1 MKDRKGIIQS
11 LGKCRIFEGLAFE
24 DLEKISPF
32 FEQLELRNGE
42 YVFMEGDPSDWLY
55 IVTDKR
61 VKIVKHTQ
69 SGKEVLL
76 EIKSPGDMFCCA
88 AVLDNRPYPE
98 TAQAKGKASI
108 LRISRKNFLGIVSAY
123 PFLKAGIAQYL
134 NDKLIDAYEMLKNLS
149 SEIAERRIATV
160 LLKLSEKAGSDGGEY
175 RTIDFS
181 FTRQEIADMVGTTLE
196 TAIRTMSKFEK
207 LGMIKSTR
215 RNIMIKEAALEKL
228 LAG

>member
-1 MKDRKGIIQS
+1 MKDRKGIAQS
-11 LGKCRIFEGLAFE
+11 IGKCKLFEGLAPE
-24 DLEKISPF
+24 DLEKISPL
-32 FEQLELRNGE
+32 FEPITLRNGE

-61 VKIVKHTQ
+61 VKIIKHTQ

-98 TAQAKGKASI
+98 TAQAKGPAAI

-123 PFLKAGIAQYL
+123 PFLKAGIAGYL

-160 LLKLSEKAGSDGGEY
+160 LLKLSEKAGSDGKEY

-196 TAIRTMSKFEK
+196 TSIRTMSKFEK
-207 LGMIKSTR
+207 LGLIKSTR
-215 RNIMIKEAALEKL
+215 KYIRIKQGALEKL
-228 LAG
+228 LSR